1 MSLGII
7 YLLNILGHS
16 ILSFRIKI
24 KSTQG
29 LGFEDPEIKGIEN
42 FTSEGL
48 TQISGWTGL
57 DSSTPFQITLLSPR
71 HCRLQDGR

>member
-7 YLLNILGHS
+7 YLLLLGHS
-16 ILSFRIKI
+16 ILSFRI

-42 FTSEGL
+42 FTLEGL
-48 TQISGWTGL
+48 THISGWTGL
-57 DSSTPFQITLLSPR
+57 DSSTPFQIILLSLR
-71 HCRLQDGR
+71 HCRFQDGR